1 MSSIMSTMHIPSLPQ
16 IPLIKS
22 VTDLRYKAREI
33 VALVVE
39 DGKTVLVTRDSDPV
53 AVLFPVALYES
64 LRQYIEDTKD
74 LADLKKA
81 LARNEPA
88 TDFETFDKAQ
98 RKRRRL
104 PKYVSHPASK

>member
-1 MSSIMSTMHIPSLPQ
+1 MNIPTLPQ

-33 VALVVE
+33 VAHVE
-39 DGKTVLVTRDSDPV
+39 KNGKTVLVTRDSDPV
-53 AVLFPVALYES
+53 AVLFPVALYET
-64 LRQYIEDTKD
+64 LREYIEDTKD

-88 TDFETFDKAQ
+88 TDFETFDKAL
-98 RKRRRL
+98 RKRKGL
-104 PKYVSHPASK
+104 PPYVPSRHSK

>member
-1 MSSIMSTMHIPSLPQ
+1 MNIPLLPQ

-64 LRQYIEDTKD
+64 IREYIEDSKD
-74 LADLKKA
+74 IADLKKA
-81 LARNEPA
+81 LAKNEPA
-88 TDFETFDKAQ
+88 TDFETFDKTL
-98 RKRRRL
+98 RKRHGL
-104 PKYVSHPASK
+104 APYVSSHHSK